1 MASEGSKGLMR
12 GSRWWRKRG
21 QNTNTS
27 EDQKREEKD
36 GGERRGEVLLS
47 AESNGTQ
54 RLGKIQ
60 LKCGVKTGF
69 EVGHGA

>member
-27 EDQKREEKD
+27 EEKREEKD

>member
-27 EDQKREEKD
+27 EEKREEKD

-47 AESNGTQ
+47 AESNGMQ